1 MPKMTNTDLRRLL
14 RSQEIRR
21 QLRPVNRTTN
31 KRKVL
36 KKNPLKNARVMFKLN
51 PYAKSTKRS
60 AKLAEERSKR
70 QDVVD
75 KKREVC
81 HFPDAYWIL
90 HSQVTTLAVQSVKCF
105 LENLQEWII

>member
-21 QLRPVNRTTN
+21 SLRKVNTTSS

-51 PYAKSTKRS
+51 PYAKAQKRN
-60 AKLAEERSKR
+60 AKLDEERALAKR
-70 QDVVD
+70 QEILD
-75 KKREVC
+75 KKRGVC
-81 HFPDAYWIL
+81 IVFLWDIL
-90 HSQVTTLAVQSVKCF
+90 QCCIS
-105 LENLQEWII
+105 